1 MTTNLRIA
9 DIDRQAT
16 ETRLRTAHEE
26 GRLDADELTDRLGR
40 AWSARTSADLAGLVV
55 DLPRARPR
63 IAAYDLLGLLT
74 RAWIA
79 INVVNFVVWVMT
91 VVISGHL
98 QQPWFLWS
106 LVLPGVGIAWLRQ
119 RRSTG
124 RR

>member
-1 MTTNLRIA
+1 
-9 DIDRQAT
+9 
-16 ETRLRTAHEE
+16 
-26 GRLDADELTDRLGR
+26 
-40 AWSARTSADLAGLVV
+40 GLVV